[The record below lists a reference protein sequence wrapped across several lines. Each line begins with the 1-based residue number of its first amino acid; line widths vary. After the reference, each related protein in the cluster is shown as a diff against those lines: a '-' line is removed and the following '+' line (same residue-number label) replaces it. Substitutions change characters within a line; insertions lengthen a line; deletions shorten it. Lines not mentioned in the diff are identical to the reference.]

1 MAEKQKTLVSEA
13 VFSGV
18 GLHTGKQVT
27 ARVLPATADFGIKFK
42 RIDIES
48 QPVINAVAENVVDT
62 SRGTVIGV
70 KDASVSTIEHLL
82 AAMCGLGIDNA
93 LVEIDGPEVPIMQG
107 SAKIFYEGLQKA
119 GVTELDADK
128 NYFEVREKI
137 SYVEEERGVEIV
149 AYPSDTFSVD
159 VRISY
164 DSPILHNQFATLK
177 SISDFYKEI
186 AGARTFCFFREIEMI
201 AKNNLIKG
209 GSLDN
214 ALVFVDHDTTQEEID
229 RISKLFEKEHVTIQ
243 KQGVL
248 SNISLRYENE
258 PARHKLLDVIGD
270 LMLVGMPIK
279 GHIIATIPGHK
290 ANTEFAKIIRKIIKS
305 KRGPQ
310 APNINIYDTPV
321 VDNIG
326 IKKTLPHRYPFQLID
341 KIMVLTDEEVV
352 GIKTVTGNE
361 PFFVGHFPDEPVM
374 PGVLHLEAMA
384 QCGGILALST
394 VEDPENYSTYFL
406 GMDNIKF
413 RRKVVPG
420 DVLVF
425 RLRLLT
431 AIRRGI
437 VHMQAQAFVGEQLA
451 TEGELMAQIVKTK

>member
-1 MAEKQKTLVSEA
+1 
-13 VFSGV
+13 
-18 GLHTGKQVT
+18 
-27 ARVLPATADFGIKFK
+27 
-42 RIDIES
+42 
-48 QPVINAVAENVVDT
+48 
-62 SRGTVIGV
+62 
-70 KDASVSTIEHLL
+70 
-82 AAMCGLGIDNA
+82 
-93 LVEIDGPEVPIMQG
+93 
-107 SAKIFYEGLQKA
+107 
-119 GVTELDADK
+119 
-128 NYFEVREKI
+128 
-137 SYVEEERGVEIV
+137 
-149 AYPSDTFSVD
+149 
-159 VRISY
+159 
-164 DSPILHNQFATLK
+164 
-177 SISDFYKEI
+177 
-186 AGARTFCFFREIEMI
+186 
-201 AKNNLIKG
+201 
-209 GSLDN
+209 
-214 ALVFVDHDTTQEEID
+214 TQEEID

-420 DVLVF
+420 
-425 RLRLLT
+425 
-431 AIRRGI
+431 
-437 VHMQAQAFVGEQLA
+437 
-451 TEGELMAQIVKTK
+451 

>member
-1 MAEKQKTLVSEA
+1 
-13 VFSGV
+13 
-18 GLHTGKQVT
+18 
-27 ARVLPATADFGIKFK
+27 
-42 RIDIES
+42 
-48 QPVINAVAENVVDT
+48 
-62 SRGTVIGV
+62 
-70 KDASVSTIEHLL
+70 
-82 AAMCGLGIDNA
+82 
-93 LVEIDGPEVPIMQG
+93 
-107 SAKIFYEGLQKA
+107 

-186 AGARTFCFFREIEMI
+186 AGARTFCFFREIEML

-229 RISKLFEKEHVTIQ
+229 RISKLFEKEHITIQ

-310 APNINIYDTPV
+310 APNIDIYGTPV

-341 KIMVLTDEEVV
+341 KIM
-352 GIKTVTGNE
+352 
-361 PFFVGHFPDEPVM
+361 
-374 PGVLHLEAMA
+374 
-384 QCGGILALST
+384 
-394 VEDPENYSTYFL
+394 
-406 GMDNIKF
+406 
-413 RRKVVPG
+413 
-420 DVLVF
+420 
-425 RLRLLT
+425 
-431 AIRRGI
+431 
-437 VHMQAQAFVGEQLA
+437 
-451 TEGELMAQIVKTK
+451 